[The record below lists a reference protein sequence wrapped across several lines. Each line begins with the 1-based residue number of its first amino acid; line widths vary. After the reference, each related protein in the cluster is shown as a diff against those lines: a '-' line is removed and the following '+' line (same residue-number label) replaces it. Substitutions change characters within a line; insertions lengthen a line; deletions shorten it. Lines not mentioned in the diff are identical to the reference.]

1 MISAWLPWSA
11 NLKERKEQWLSLQQS
26 FRELLSEISEQL
38 AIIEADKAI
47 ECERGAAL
55 VAVNE

>member
-1 MISAWLPWSA
+1 M
-11 NLKERKEQWLSLQQS
+11 KERKEQWLSLQQS